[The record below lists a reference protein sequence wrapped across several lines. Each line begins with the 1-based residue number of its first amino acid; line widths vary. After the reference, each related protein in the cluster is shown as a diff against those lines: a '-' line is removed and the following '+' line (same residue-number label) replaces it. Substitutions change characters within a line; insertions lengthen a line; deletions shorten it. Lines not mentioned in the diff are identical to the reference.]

1 MTVDPKRLERARAM
15 EKAGQTEPA
24 LKEYRELGA
33 IDEAARLLAATRRQ
47 GEAAELLFDS
57 LKCAPAQVGQLDSP
71 GKKRALMAAI
81 FFGKAGENERAV
93 QLFMALGEQ
102 QRAVELLQRAGDS
115 LGASKLASMKPG
127 QFETASLVAT
137 ASKQR
142 ASTMGGHSISLA
154 GAQKLE
160 QGGKLDLALESY
172 VQLKRFSEAAWCAE
186 RLQRFDEAAQLYAEA
201 GQPYEA
207 ATCYGRAG
215 DSGKQL
221 DNLMRVPKADQR
233 YREAV
238 AAAVRL
244 ATEIK
249 PGLSFQLE
257 HFLGAFAKSAPAD
270 AAEREVFWLLGN
282 IYRSHDFADNA
293 REIFEKVRGYRDA
306 DAQLRELAEGA
317 APSEAIARQVL
328 GNSDLHRR
336 APASMPALG
345 DLGDLPGLDDAGDP
359 GTLLQHA
366 PAIVARVTGKSLAS
380 SPAPVPPPF
389 EDADDAEAGGILE
402 LLPEQESAA
411 NAPFEVG
418 NTIAGRY
425 RLEKKIGQGGMA
437 TVFHARD
444 LELEEEVALKVFGVM
459 QSSEVLV
466 ARFKQELKL
475 SRQLQHPNI
484 IRLYDIGIHDGHR
497 YISMELLVG
506 KSLKESMEQPIDLAR
521 ALDYLVQA
529 CTGLQAAHDAGVI
542 HRDVKPDNF
551 FVTAPGVL
559 KVMDFGIAKQF
570 AAPGV
575 TVMGSIAGT
584 PLYMSP
590 EQIGNFSTVTAATD
604 LYALGICAYELFTGA
619 VPFNH
624 AELVPLLMMQLN
636 EQPAPPSKRNPS
648 IPAELEAVILK
659 LLEKDPARRFASAR
673 ELGAALTTIRD
684 RYV

>member
-1 MTVDPKRLERARAM
+1 MARIDSFLRLVVDQGVSDLHFHAGNVPIVRHEGELLPLPFRVLSELETSRFLLEMMTEDQRAHFEQEQEVDFVYELPGVARFRANVFVQSQGYGAVFRVIRNVVPTLE
-15 EKAGQTEPA
+15 ELHLPA
-24 LKEYRELGA
+24 AVKKLSKLTNG
-33 IDEAARLLAATRRQ
+33 LVLVTGPTGSGKSMTLAAMV
-47 GEAAELLFDS
+47 D
-57 LKCAPAQVGQLDSP
+57 
-71 GKKRALMAAI
+71 
-81 FFGKAGENERAV
+81 
-93 QLFMALGEQ
+93 
-102 QRAVELLQRAGDS
+102 
-115 LGASKLASMKPG
+115 
-127 QFETASLVAT
+127 
-137 ASKQR
+137 
-142 ASTMGGHSISLA
+142 
-154 GAQKLE
+154 
-160 QGGKLDLALESY
+160 
-172 VQLKRFSEAAWCAE
+172 
-186 RLQRFDEAAQLYAEA
+186 
-201 GQPYEA
+201 
-207 ATCYGRAG
+207 
-215 DSGKQL
+215 
-221 DNLMRVPKADQR
+221 
-233 YREAV
+233 
-238 AAAVRL
+238 
-244 ATEIK
+244 
-249 PGLSFQLE
+249 
-257 HFLGAFAKSAPAD
+257 
-270 AAEREVFWLLGN
+270 
-282 IYRSHDFADNA
+282 
-293 REIFEKVRGYRDA
+293 EIFEKVRGYRDA

-506 KSLKESMEQPIDLAR
+506 RSLKESMEQPIDLAR

-559 KVMDFGIAKQF
+559 KVMYFGIAKQF